1 MAYDSP
7 SANRNLCL
15 SADNESP
22 IAPPDKSP
30 IRHWLDLIVGGSAI
44 VIALVSLTVALRQS
58 HIMERQLA
66 ASVWPYLQYDTSNAT
81 TDGKPI
87 MSFAVENV
95 GVGPARVHSVSL
107 HYDGK
112 PVVDVRDLF
121 KACCADLL
129 AAGQH
134 PVWRISTLH
143 DQVLAPNKPKTFL
156 LLTEEAANEPFRKR
170 LDQERE
176 KISLR
181 FCYCSVL
188 DKCWMFDSTKDELAA
203 QDQCPARGAEDYQ
216 G

>member
-1 MAYDSP
+1 MST
-7 SANRNLCL
+7 
-15 SADNESP
+15 DNERL
-22 IAPPDKSP
+22 IPPPEGRS
-30 IRHWLDLIVGGSAI
+30 IRHWLDLVVGGSAI

-81 TDGKPI
+81 AEGKPI
-87 MSFAVENV
+87 MSFGVENV
-95 GVGPARVHSVSL
+95 GVGPARMHSVSL

-112 PVVDVRDLF
+112 PIVEARDLF

-134 PVWRISTLH
+134 PAWRNSTLH

-156 LLTEEAANEPFRKR
+156 LLTEETANEPFRKR
-170 LDQERE
+170 LHQALE

-188 DKCWMFDSTKDELAA
+188 DECWTFDSEKDKLEP
-203 QDQCPARGAEDYQ
+203 QGQCPAQRADDYRD
-216 G
+216 